1 MKIILLQNVKNLGQK
16 GQVKE
21 VSEGYF
27 GNFLQPRNLAIPA
40 TGKQVAHL
48 QAQKA
53 KSVEKLEAMEESA
66 LAVKEKIDGKT
77 VTIKEKAGETGR
89 LYRAVN
95 AKILSEA
102 IEQQLKA
109 SIPSGSIKHTEHYKN
124 LGEYVLNLPLYK
136 TVFATI
142 NLKIEAS

>member
-27 GNFLQPRNLAIPA
+27 GNFLQPKNLAIPA
-40 TGKQVAHL
+40 TGKQVAHV

-66 LAVKEKIDGKT
+66 LAVKEKIDGKIII
-77 VTIKEKAGETGR
+77 IKEKASDAGR

-95 AKILSEA
+95 EKILSEA
-102 IEQQLKA
+102 IEQQLNA
-109 SIPSGSIKHTEHYKN
+109 SIPPSGIKQNEHYKN
-124 LGEYVLNLPLYK
+124 IGEYVLNIPLYK
-136 TVFATI
+136 TVSATI